1 MVKNYF
7 DLVPIIN
14 NENTW
19 IINEENIVVISADNK
34 GLVNRLAI
42 KYLKKPEKRE
52 IELDGYGSFVWQKIN
67 GKSTV
72 YDIINAITEELG
84 EEKELAAK
92 RAAMF
97 FEMLRLHKLINFI
110 NA

>member
-1 MVKNYF
+1 MVRNYF
-7 DLVPIIN
+7 DLVPVIN

-19 IINEENIVVISADNK
+19 IINEENIVIIKADNK
-34 GLVNRLAI
+34 GLVNKLAI
-42 KYLKKPEKRE
+42 KYLKKPEKKE

-72 YDIINAITEELG
+72 FDIINAITEELG
-84 EEKELAAK
+84 EEQELATK

-97 FEMLRLHKLINFI
+97 FEMLRLHKLINFV